1 MCITELFASAITG
14 VSLPCRRGVVA
25 VLFTAIVGGA
35 VVTSWAKDGGAA
47 AAKSKSV
54 LESVSRE
61 IGKEPKYLHKPRY
74 ALVVLGTNADAKMW
88 VVEDGETLYVDKNFN
103 GDLTDDG
110 PPVERKVSPD
120 LCDYTLDAVGPEKGP
135 KHTEFCLR
143 RWGEDKGGAQYGLSL
158 SLNGTTRMY
167 AGWFGTFWSDSPK
180 TVPVIQ
186 FGGPLTPTLLARRG
200 VFALDSKIDSL
211 DIGFINGGSTEGAKS
226 YLSIEALPEKI
237 VPEVRIDWPVAPGA
251 APLQTTEQLTERCC
265 YWNYYKKGFRIPAGV
280 VEGDAVLT
288 ISLPTGEMP
297 LPLATN
303 QIKVPVRAK
312 AGK

>member
-1 MCITELFASAITG
+1 MLARVMWNAG
-14 VSLPCRRGVVA
+14 RLQHWGVVVSFGVYVVA
-25 VLFTAIVGGA
+25 ATAAAPGA
-35 VVTSWAKDGGAA
+35 TEVNAGAA
-47 AAKSKSV
+47 QKKSV

-61 IGKEPKYLHKPRY
+61 IGKEPKYLQKPRY

-88 VVEDGETLYVDKNFN
+88 MVEDGETLHVDKNLN

-110 PPVERKVSPD
+110 PPIERKASAD
-120 LCDYTLDAVGPEKGP
+120 LCDYKLDAVGPEKGP

-143 RWGEDKGGAQYGLSL
+143 RWGEDKGGVEYGLSL

-180 TVPVIQ
+180 AVPVIQ

-211 DIGFINGGSTEGAKS
+211 DIGFINGGSAEGAKS

-265 YWNYYKKGFRIPAGV
+265 YWNYYEKGFQIPAGV

-303 QIKVPVRAK
+303 QIRVPVRAK

>member
-1 MCITELFASAITG
+1 MFTKILSGNAMGIIWLFRGPVVAAMLFA
-14 VSLPCRRGVVA
+14 VSVA
-25 VLFTAIVGGA
+25 GPEQVAL
-35 VVTSWAKDGGAA
+35 AKENGPG

-54 LESVSRE
+54 LDSVSR
-61 IGKEPKYLHKPRY
+61 IVGKEPSYLHKPRY

-88 VVEDGETLYVDKNFN
+88 MVEDGETLYVDKNLN

-110 PPVERKVSPD
+110 PPIARKTSKD
-120 LCDYTLDAVGPEKGP
+120 LCDYKVKEITPAQGP

-143 RWGEDKGGAQYGLSL
+143 RWESGKEGDQYGLSL
-158 SLNGTTRMY
+158 TLNGTTPIY

-180 TVPVIQ
+180 TVPVIH
-186 FGGPLTPTLLARRG
+186 FGVPLTPTLLARHG
-200 VFALDSKIDSL
+200 VFALDSKLDSL
-211 DIGFINGGSTEGAKS
+211 DIGFVNDGSADGARS
-226 YLSIEALPEKI
+226 YLSIEALLEEI
-237 VPEVRIDWPVAPGA
+237 VPEVRIDWPVAREA
-251 APLQTTEQLTERCC
+251 ARVQMVERLTQRCC
-265 YWNYYKKGFRIPAGV
+265 YWNYYKKGFRIPTGV

-288 ISLPTGEMP
+288 VSLPKGDMP